1 LIPIYI
7 PVFNNPTYL
16 NNFINQFEKIGNYEF
31 IIVDNNSTYPPM
43 INLLHSLEKRCQIER
58 LKANRGPHFILRDID
73 FYEKLPEHFCLSDP
87 DVEINQDL
95 PSNFMETLLNIS
107 HKYQIGKVGFS
118 LEIPKENE
126 LRDLHVSM
134 DGQLW
139 STIDWEQQFWKD
151 EIGKTD
157 SGDNIYKTTLDT
169 TFALY
174 NKKYFDPNDRYRSL
188 RVAGRFTAKHLGS
201 YKDQLVPK
209 EEQVFYSESTRYS
222 YFSGNLDEKSEPI
235 FKMKVHEYTKI
246 IEEIDSLKQN
256 NRILGI
262 RTIEQDQILQSIFNS
277 RSWKLVSLFRNILN
291 FFR

>member
-1 LIPIYI
+1 MIPIYI

-43 INLLHSLEKRCQIER
+43 IKLLHLLEKRCQIER
-58 LKANRGPHFILRDID
+58 LKVNRGPHFILRDID

-95 PSNFMETLLNIS
+95 PSNFMETLLKIS
-107 HKYQIGKVGFS
+107 HEYQIGKVGFS

-157 SGDNIYKTTLDT
+157 TGDNIYKTTLDT

-174 NKKYFDPNDRYRSL
+174 NKKYFDPDDRYRSL

-209 EEQVFYSESTRYS
+209 EEQDFYSESTRYS

-262 RTIEQDQILQSIFNS
+262 RTIEQDQILQNIFNS

>member
-1 LIPIYI
+1 
-7 PVFNNPTYL
+7 
-16 NNFINQFEKIGNYEF
+16 
-31 IIVDNNSTYPPM
+31 M
-43 INLLHSLEKRCQIER
+43 IDLLQSIEKRCQIVR
-58 LKANRGPHFILRDID
+58 LKANRGPHFIIRDID

-87 DVEINQDL
+87 DIEINQDL
-95 PSNFMETLLNIS
+95 PSNFMETLLELS
-107 HKYQIGKVGFS
+107 HKYQMGKVGFS
-118 LEIPKENE
+118 LQIPKENE
-126 LRDLHVSM
+126 LRELHVSM

-174 NKKYFDPNDRYRSL
+174 NKKYFDPDDRYRSL

-209 EEQVFYSESTRYS
+209 EEQDFYSESTRYS

-262 RTIEQDQILQSIFNS
+262 RTIEQDQILQNIFNS